1 MHIHIP
7 LSLSLWYF
15 PFLHPFL
22 FTSMMANH
30 QSAHTPSNRLYS
42 QIYLR
47 AFGQL
52 IKLVG
57 NELHLVPE
65 RNYWPRLNV
74 TGEIIISQKG
84 LTSGNIANR
93 ISSSVRNYGRDNI
106 GNIKPRLV
114 ATGGARPFL
123 LFFSFF
129 LFFFFFFSI
138 SGCRR
143 WQLITARKIMASR
156 TTLYVFLFLLF
167 LSSLFVRQ
175 FQHAHPPPMFH
186 YRRVLIKR
194 N

>member
-129 LFFFFFFSI
+129 LFFFFFFYREENN
-138 SGCRR
+138 G
-143 WQLITARKIMASR
+143 ITHYALRFPFFTFSFFPFRSPIPTCTPPSDVP
-156 TTLYVFLFLLF
+156 LPE
-167 LSSLFVRQ
+167 SS
-175 FQHAHPPPMFH
+175 
-186 YRRVLIKR
+186 